1 MAGPEVDCKQSLIFL
16 RFSKGVYER
25 ASVERRSRETRDAR
39 NEGRSPRRKKSLS
52 TLQFSRHKI
61 TRPWKSILS
70 CFAGSL
76 SFVVPLPSRAF
87 SHARGI
93 CGLGRFARRTKKK
106 ERLLVV

>member
-52 TLQFSRHKI
+52 TLQFHAIKSLDRESPFSLASRVV
-61 TRPWKSILS
+61 SLLS
-70 CFAGSL
+70 CLSRLAPLVMRVVFAVSGVL
-76 SFVVPLPSRAF
+76 LD
-87 SHARGI
+87 
-93 CGLGRFARRTKKK
+93 GLRKK
-106 ERLLVV
+106 RDCS